1 MSARDRWLQRLH
13 RLLLGLLWAATLAV
27 VLAWIFN
34 WPLPIAADPE
44 PLSVLLGMISGSVT
58 WLYGL
63 AAQRLAQARTELAE
77 ERYSLAHALAFGYVQ
92 NFLSPALTHLLEQ
105 AGPQAG
111 RVVFYIYLPG
121 ELAELEDEAVKR
133 TVIRMR
139 GLGYETRTV
148 QLDLRQPRPRE
159 VLSLLKG
166 AADSL
171 RYFDFPTTLLTLRH
185 LVDFKLESRKDSS
198 PEEARREL
206 GRTYIEQFRAELEK
220 QLAVR
225 DLARHV
231 VLVDRRLAPLDP
243 EGKTAGEG

>member
-1 MSARDRWLQRLH
+1 MSARDRWLHRLH

-63 AAQRLAQARTELAE
+63 AARRFTQARAELAE
-77 ERYSLAHALAFGYVQ
+77 ERYSLAHAL
-92 NFLSPALTHLLEQ
+92 EQ
-105 AGPQAG
+105 AGPRAG
-111 RVVFYIYLPG
+111 SVVFYIYLPG

-159 VLSLLKG
+159 VLSLLKS

-171 RYFDFPTTLLTLRH
+171 RYFDFPTTLLTLRQ

-206 GRTYIEQFRAELEK
+206 GRAYIEQFRAELQK
-220 QLAVR
+220 QLTER

-231 VLVDRRLAPLDP
+231 VLVDRRLTPLAPEATP
-243 EGKTAGEG
+243 AIEG